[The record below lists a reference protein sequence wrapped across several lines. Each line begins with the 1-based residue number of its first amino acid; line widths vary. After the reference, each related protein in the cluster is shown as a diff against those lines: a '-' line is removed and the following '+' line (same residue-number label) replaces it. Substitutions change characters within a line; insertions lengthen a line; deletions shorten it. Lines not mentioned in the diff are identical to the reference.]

1 MGRAIL
7 IIGAAAL
14 AVGVIV
20 YSLIECARTSS
31 ADMRGLRKGGW
42 IAVILLLPL
51 LGALLWL
58 FLGRPQGSGETGRSA
73 RGRGPDDDPQFLR
86 NLEERR
92 RQKEK
97 AEKLRRW
104 EEQLKRD
111 GGSGA
116 AGRPGDGPG
125 EHPGKKPGE
134 QPGEHPD
141 RDPERDRAQDF
152 DREFEQEFGQEFR
165 EEPGEG
171 PADGL
176 PDDTSDSNR
185 PPRD

>member
-58 FLGRPQGSGETGRSA
+58 FLGRPQGSGEGGRSV
-73 RGRGPDDDPQFLR
+73 RPRGPDDDPQFLR

-92 RQKEK
+92 RQKEQ

-104 EEQLKRD
+104 EEQLKRN

-116 AGRPGDGPG
+116 AGRPGDGS
-125 EHPGKKPGE
+125 GKPPAGDSDKDHE
-134 QPGEHPD
+134 KD
-141 RDPERDRAQDF
+141 LDKNF
-152 DREFEQEFGQEFR
+152 DKNFDKEFEQEFGQQFG
-165 EEPGEG
+165 EEPDEG